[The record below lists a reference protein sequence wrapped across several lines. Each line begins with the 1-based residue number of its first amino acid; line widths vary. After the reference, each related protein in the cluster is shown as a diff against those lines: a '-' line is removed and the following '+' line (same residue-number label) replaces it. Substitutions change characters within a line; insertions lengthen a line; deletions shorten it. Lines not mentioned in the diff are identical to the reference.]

1 MIGMQREVKGLG
13 YHMREKGESGA
24 PIMLRVTVPKVKR
37 ATMGEHLIRWMK
49 ISSANVS
56 LKM

>member
-13 YHMREKGESGA
+13 YHMREKGESEA
-24 PIMLRVTVPKVKR
+24 PIMLGVSVPKVKR
-37 ATMGEHLIRWMK
+37 ATMGEHLIKWMK